1 MLLRAD
7 TLVRPY
13 TITNYRR
20 LNHAVARGSSAV
32 GTSSHQHIPL
42 IWVIVN
48 RMNNKS
54 IDAAIQLLRRAR
66 YVTALTGAGLS
77 TRSGIPDFRSPD
89 SGLWGRYDPA
99 EVASIYGFKH
109 DPQRFY
115 QWIRPLARTILAAQP
130 NAAHLALARLEALGT
145 LKSIVTQNIDM
156 LHTRAGSK
164 TVYEVHGHL
173 REVTCIHCFA
183 VYPAEPY
190 IVGFLEAETLPS
202 CPKCGHALKPN
213 VILFGEQ
220 LPAQAI
226 TAARRE
232 ARQCDVMLI
241 AGSSLEVFPAAD
253 LPILAKRAG
262 AALIVVNLSGTPVD
276 ALAEVVM
283 HEDVVDILPPLAD
296 ALERGTSA

>member
-1 MLLRAD
+1 ML
-7 TLVRPY
+7 
-13 TITNYRR
+13 
-20 LNHAVARGSSAV
+20 
-32 GTSSHQHIPL
+32 
-42 IWVIVN
+42 
-48 RMNNKS
+48 NKS
-54 IDAAIQLLRRAR
+54 LDAAYQLLRRAR
-66 YVTALTGAGLS
+66 YGVALTGAGIS
-77 TRSGIPDFRSPD
+77 TRSGIPDFRSPE

-115 QWIRPLARTILAAQP
+115 EWIRPLAHTILNAQP
-130 NAAHLALARLEALGT
+130 NAAHLALARMEAVGT
-145 LKSIVTQNIDM
+145 LKSVITQNIDL

-164 TVYEVHGHL
+164 VVYEVHGHL
-173 REVTCIHCFA
+173 REVTCIHCFT
-183 VYPAEPY
+183 VYPAEPHILRY
-190 IVGFLEAETLPS
+190 LETGTIPS

-241 AGSSLEVFPAAD
+241 AGSSLEVYPAAD
-253 LPILAKRAG
+253 LPMQARRAG

-276 ALAEVVM
+276 ALAEVVI
-283 HEDVVDILPPLAD
+283 HEDVVDILPQLAD
-296 ALERGTSA
+296 ALERGESA